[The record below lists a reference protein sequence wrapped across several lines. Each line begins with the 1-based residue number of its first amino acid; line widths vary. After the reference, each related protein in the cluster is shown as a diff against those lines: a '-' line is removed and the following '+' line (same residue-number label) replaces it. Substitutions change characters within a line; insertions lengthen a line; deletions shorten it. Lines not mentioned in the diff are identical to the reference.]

1 MANNELVV
9 LSVGLALSVALVG
22 AITYYLPK
30 LRRAA
35 SEQRQAADILTMML
49 SELRQRQTQQD
60 QRIMDHQVR
69 LDVLELR
76 VAGSQEGREVQ
87 QTRTVDSRGILEE
100 IRGIIAKEGSGRLS
114 AVTQRDAREK
124 EAVLGFSV
132 PLNETERRVMS
143 LLNEGPKTPK
153 EVQSV
158 IGRSREHTARLLN
171 QLFQGGYVVRDDIK
185 RPFVYQL
192 SRKGREAVA

>member
-1 MANNELVV
+1 MANNDLVV
-9 LSVGLALSVALVG
+9 LSVGLALSVTLVG
-22 AITYYLPK
+22 MMIYYLPR

-60 QRIMDHQVR
+60 QRIVDQQVR

-76 VAGSQEGREVQ
+76 ATGSQEGRRVQ
-87 QTRTVDSRGILEE
+87 QERKVDAGGILEE
-100 IRGIIAKEGSGRLS
+100 IREIIAKEASGTS
-114 AVTQRDAREK
+114 PAVTQRDTRDK
-124 EAVLGFSV
+124 EPVSMFSV
-132 PLNETERRVMS
+132 PLNETERRVINV
-143 LLNEGPKTPK
+143 LNEGPKTPR

-171 QLFQGGYVVRDDIK
+171 QLFQGGYVVRDDVK
-185 RPFVYQL
+185 RPFVYKL
-192 SRKGREAVA
+192 SRKALELAG